1 MATPLWWVRRTIGF
15 HDDPEAAAGDG
26 TVIALLKAIRGQGGG
41 GLPANLGQQAMAD
54 SLPVVIASDQS
65 AVAVTPSAN
74 ALQTV
79 TATIANG
86 ESLSGE
92 VDLGEGR
99 VLVGI
104 IMPAAWTAAALTF
117 QSGVATGVVANVYQ
131 FGAEVSYTVDAS
143 QYIALQDVMHF
154 YGARYVRVRSGTAAA
169 AVAQGAERAIT
180 LVTARR

>member
-1 MATPLWWVRRTIGF
+1 MAPIIRHLVATLGIGS
-15 HDDPEAAAGDG
+15 DAAAAGDG
-26 TVIALLKAIRGQGGG
+26 TVIGIIKRMRALMGA
-41 GLPANLGQQAMAD
+41 GLPANLSASGG
-54 SLPVVIASDQS
+54 LVVDGLGSDL
-65 AVAVTPSAN
+65 A
-74 ALQTV
+74 TV

-99 VLVGI
+99 ALVGI
-104 IMPAAWTAAALTF
+104 IMPAAWTAAVITF
-117 QSGVATGVVANVYQ
+117 QSGVATGVVTNLFQ

-154 YGARYVRVRSGTAAA
+154 YGARYVHVRSGTAAS
-169 AVAQGAERAIT
+169 AVAQGAERVIT

>member
-1 MATPLWWVRRTIGF
+1 MANQIWSVLTASVWRMMVDLGAVGPGGENVWAPL
-15 HDDPEAAAGDG
+15 DG
-26 TVIALLKAIRGQGGG
+26 AVPMDSQGNEYDGG
-41 GLPANLGQQAMAD
+41 NP
-54 SLPVVIASDQS
+54 LPVTGT
-65 AVAVTPSAN
+65 VTPSAN

-104 IMPAAWTAAALTF
+104 IMPAAWTAAAMTF
-117 QSGVATGVVANVYQ
+117 QSGVATGVVANLFQ

-143 QYIALQDVMHF
+143 QYISLQDVMHF
-154 YGARYVRVRSGTAAA
+154 YGARYVRVRSGPAATPQ
-169 AVAQGAERAIT
+169 AQGGERAIT